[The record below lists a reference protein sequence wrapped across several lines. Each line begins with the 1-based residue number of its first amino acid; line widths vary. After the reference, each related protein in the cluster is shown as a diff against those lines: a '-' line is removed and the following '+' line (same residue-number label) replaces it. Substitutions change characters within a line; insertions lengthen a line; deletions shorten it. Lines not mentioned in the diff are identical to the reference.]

1 MKILVLGLL
10 HLPLETVEFSYC
22 ELHDKAGLCIGKLL
36 QDVHSIKS
44 LELEGNYLGKNGLE
58 PIAFAMR
65 GYEGALEYYG
75 IFFHK
80 KSAIKTTQ
88 LTVRSHLKEF
98 LISSRSRA

>member
-80 KSAIKTTQ
+80 KK
-88 LTVRSHLKEF
+88 RD
-98 LISSRSRA
+98 